1 MGKIIEGLKQ
11 NTPEWLEWRKDKIGG
26 SDIAAIMGVSKWCTP
41 WQLYM
46 RKLSLISEQDENEA
60 MREGKRRESEA
71 LAIFNAHYKCNCIPV
86 VMQHEEYPWMIAS
99 LDGWDEEKR
108 IAVEIKCPGKD
119 DHETAKI
126 FCDIPIHYHPQ
137 LQHQMCVLGIP
148 NMWYMSYHKEDWASV
163 LVFRSEYYTKDMIEK
178 EKDFMRRIKELD
190 PPDLC
195 DRDYV
200 EKSNRH
206 WQYAV
211 RNYNERKLEK
221 ERVERWYEEARQEL
235 ITLADN
241 HNCKGSGIRMTKSVR
256 KGNIDFLQIPELKDV
271 DLEKYRKESTIT
283 WRISEYNEMEMHND
297 HI

>member
-1 MGKIIEGLKQ
+1 MGKIVEGIQQ

-26 SDIAAIMGVSKWCTP
+26 SDIPAIMGVSKWCTP

-46 RKLSLISEQDENEA
+46 RKLGLISEQDENEA

-71 LAIFNAHYKCNCIPV
+71 LAAFNEKFDCNCVPV
-86 VMQHEEYPWMIAS
+86 VMQHDEYPWMIAS
-99 LDGWDEEKR
+99 LDGWDDNAK
-108 IAVEIKCPGKD
+108 IGVEIKCPGYRD
-119 DHETAKI
+119 N
-126 FCDIPIHYHPQ
+126 DIARNGLLPNHYFPQ
-137 LQHQMCVLGIP
+137 VQHQIEVCDRDNLYYWSWYDNEGI
-148 NMWYMSYHKEDWASV
+148 SV
-163 LVFRSEYYTKDMIEK
+163 HIFRHREYIKDMIEK

-271 DLEKYRKESTIT
+271 DLDKYRKESTIT
-283 WRISEYNEMEMHND
+283 WRISEYD
-297 HI
+297 DID